1 MVHQYTKKIVN
12 RYTAIMKK
20 TIKFALALGV
30 AGITNYATAQ
40 QLSVQSIEASVNGQA
55 ELVFAATNATSMTA
69 LQFNLSLPE
78 GVILANN
85 NATQGT
91 ATNGHTLD
99 VETLDNGDYLFILYS
114 MDLNTFKDGEL
125 LRIPVAIGSNAKSGE
140 GCLYTVRFSTT
151 EAVSSDCSNSS
162 FTLKIQDIDDAIE
175 LMKVEHNDVETIEIF
190 NLGGQR
196 LNEKH
201 RGVNVLKM
209 KDGTTKK
216 TMIK

>member
-1 MVHQYTKKIVN
+1 
-12 RYTAIMKK
+12 MKK

-55 ELVFAATNATSMTA
+55 ELVFAAANATSMTA
-69 LQFNLSLPE
+69 LQFKLSLPE

-125 LRIPVAIGSNAKSGE
+125 LRIPVTIGSNAKSGE

-151 EAVSSDCSNSS
+151 EAVSSDGSNSS

-175 LMKVEHNDVETIEIF
+175 LMKVEHNDMKMIEIF